1 MPAWTILL
9 SYSRMLSAN
18 FFGIAC
24 IFTKIVF
31 EFISEGLYRNNHL
44 PHFLDIGFA
53 RKWWA
58 IAKTVK
64 SGKITCIGPTFI
76 QFSSAIPKKFV
87 DNIRDKMTSTVALR
101 GPSGHVWN
109 VDLVTNGDVLLLK
122 NGWKAFVEGHSLVEN
137 DILIFKFNRNS
148 RFDVSILN
156 QESLCEKTSS
166 YFVRKCEHKESGHVD
181 KQKRNIEEGSEDTD
195 EPSNDRVDD
204 DRVKRRRSEA
214 ARALPSRIQPTLS
227 ASKGQRRNMRKQ
239 HSSSAYP
246 VQLKSRRREVTE
258 DEKNRAQQMA
268 TASSSESNF
277 TVVMRASHVYK
288 GFFMSIPVEWARIHF
303 PNGSQEVELRVND
316 KTWVARYHYK
326 GYSGGLS
333 GGWKKFVLENF
344 LEEFDWNA
352 YGDYCTLNVKIF
364 RVVEE
369 VIPPSQVTRGPSRRL
384 TRHISDSSSDDASRL
399 SEEE

>member
-1 MPAWTILL
+1 MA
-9 SYSRMLSAN
+9 
-18 FFGIAC
+18 
-24 IFTKIVF
+24 
-31 EFISEGLYRNNHL
+31 
-44 PHFLDIGFA
+44 
-53 RKWWA
+53 
-58 IAKTVK
+58 
-64 SGKITCIGPTFI
+64 
-76 QFSSAIPKKFV
+76 
-87 DNIRDKMTSTVALR
+87 STVALR

-137 DILIFKFNRNS
+137 DILIFKYNRNS
-148 RFDVSILN
+148 RFDVSIFD

-166 YFVRKCEHKESGHVD
+166 YFVRKYEHKESGHVD
-181 KQKRNIEEGSEDTD
+181 KQKRNIEECSEDTD

-204 DRVKRRRSEA
+204 DRVKTRRSEA

-227 ASKGQRRNMRKQ
+227 ARR
-239 HSSSAYP
+239 
-246 VQLKSRRREVTE
+246 LKSRRREVTE

-288 GFFMSIPVEWARIHF
+288 GFFMWARIHF

-344 LEEFDWNA
+344 QEEFDVCVFHLVS
-352 YGDYCTLNVKIF
+352 GTHDSCTLNVKIF

-384 TRHISDSSSDDASRL
+384 TRHISDSSSDDASSDDTL